1 MFSQVLM
8 NQQNLTKQLESKTA
22 ELERQLLEA
31 SMGSASVG
39 DSNPELEDESL
50 YTVQAEQDT
59 LIKDLQSQV
68 HLRCVLGQICAEPA
82 SRCLALLALT
92 SGDAVRSY

>member
-1 MFSQVLM
+1 M

-39 DSNPELEDESL
+39 DSNPELEELRIANESL

-92 SGDAVRSY
+92 SGDAVCSY